1 MTLEVRGLGVTFGG
15 NKALD
20 DFDLVV
26 PPGAVFGLIGP
37 NGAGKSTAV
46 NAMTGILRAVAGSV
60 KVKGKE
66 VFGLPPAKILHA
78 GMARTFQQAQLW
90 AGMTV
95 QQNLTVPLL
104 SAGRRAADRRAE
116 EVAEMFHITHLLQE
130 PATLLPYGAR
140 RLVEVSRAMMT
151 KPCIVM
157 LDEPGAGL
165 TPSEK
170 TELRK
175 ALAALAATD
184 CSVLL
189 IDHDMELVMTACSSL
204 TVLDA
209 GRLLAV
215 GTPEEVRSNQRVID
229 AYLGVGL

>member
-1 MTLEVRGLGVTFGG
+1 MTLEVRGLSVAFGG

-20 DFDLVV
+20 DFDIDV
-26 PPGAVFGLIGP
+26 PAGAVYGLIGP

-46 NAMTGILRAVAGSV
+46 NAMTGIQRAVSGSV
-60 KVKGKE
+60 KVKGRE
-66 VFGLPPAKILHA
+66 VLGLPPAKILHA
-78 GMARTFQQAQLW
+78 GLARTFQQAQLW

-104 SAGRRAADRRAE
+104 SAGRRVANHRAD
-116 EVAEMFHITHLLQE
+116 EVAEMFGITHLLQE

-151 KPCIVM
+151 KPHIVM

-165 TPSEK
+165 TPNEK
-170 TELRK
+170 SELRT
-175 ALAALAATD
+175 ALGTLTESD

-189 IDHDMELVMTACSSL
+189 IDHDMELVMTACSQL

-209 GRLLAV
+209 GQVLAV
-215 GTPEEVRSNQRVID
+215 GTPDEVRSNQHVID